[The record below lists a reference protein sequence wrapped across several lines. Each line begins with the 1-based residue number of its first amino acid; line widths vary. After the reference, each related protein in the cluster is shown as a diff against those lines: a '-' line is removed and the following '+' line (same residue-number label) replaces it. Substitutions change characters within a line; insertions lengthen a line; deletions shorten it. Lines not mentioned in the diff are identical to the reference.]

1 MSSQMEE
8 GRGDHVTARMRDP
21 RLKNLS
27 TSCSSSPSPN
37 QEQNDIPFW
46 ISSIELKCLKENE
59 KFFSNLKLILKSI
72 HCSLKKKNSSFLL
85 EVGFWKA
92 DYQCWAN
99 WNNWPG
105 RPLNPITCYYQVR
118 LDVLLRD
125 VLVPKEGCVLA
136 F

>member
-59 KFFSNLKLILKSI
+59 KFFSNLKLIVKSI
-72 HCSLKKKNSSFLL
+72 HCSLKKKKKTVAFYL
-85 EVGFWKA
+85 K
-92 DYQCWAN
+92 
-99 WNNWPG
+99 
-105 RPLNPITCYYQVR
+105 
-118 LDVLLRD
+118 
-125 VLVPKEGCVLA
+125 LA
-136 F
+136 FEKQIISAGRIGTIDLADLLIQ